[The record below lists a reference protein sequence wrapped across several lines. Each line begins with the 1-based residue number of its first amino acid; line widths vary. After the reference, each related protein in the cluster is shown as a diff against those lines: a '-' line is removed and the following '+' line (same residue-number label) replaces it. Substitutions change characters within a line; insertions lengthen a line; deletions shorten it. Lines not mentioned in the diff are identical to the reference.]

1 MYNMQ
6 ITEDSCVYITR
17 MIAKGT
23 EQLCTYVQD
32 QMIPEQEQE
41 NFVEA
46 CSQHVQASYGEMRL
60 KKVCHILT
68 FFIGIFCI
76 QKIATKWILSMIDS

>member
-17 MIAKGT
+17 MIVKGT
-23 EQLCTYVQD
+23 ELLCTYVQD

-60 KKVCHILT
+60 KKSLSHSDIFYWNILYSENCNKMDT
-68 FFIGIFCI
+68 
-76 QKIATKWILSMIDS
+76 